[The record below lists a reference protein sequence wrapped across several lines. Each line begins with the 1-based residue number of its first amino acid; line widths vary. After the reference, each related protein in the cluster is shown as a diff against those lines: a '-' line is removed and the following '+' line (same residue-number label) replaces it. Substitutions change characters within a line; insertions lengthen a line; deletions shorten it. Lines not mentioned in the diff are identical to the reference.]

1 MESPK
6 PIRLK
11 FYNGGKRTMKK
22 VLALVLAVM
31 MLSTMALATDTN
43 VVDKENNVGFGGRVC
58 PGDEMYVYR
67 DMETIVDSG
76 SWIPNTDADVVWNA
90 NVNSSN
96 YTITSQKWTKGKEL
110 LAGNPYFDDD
120 KNQLV
125 IKLKEDYTLKQ
136 VKTLSGKFTL
146 KGKGKGGTGDT
157 KPNNI
162 VVTID
167 VTVGNYKD
175 QMYLDKDNDRTIPQ
189 GTIKNNYVYK
199 FQKTTKLNDPKTGD
213 PEEPDLLDDTVHTT
227 DDYGTVILNTEDEDV
242 EVTFRGYK
250 GDELFLYNKTSANS
264 ALLKAYADKDADIT
278 FLTFEAEPTF
288 NSTATVRFYKD
299 EESHVYV
306 MKDGKLVNEVKW
318 DEDESCFLL
327 KTRTLGAYVFSD
339 KALPFNV
346 ETTANPDTGAN
357 DVVGIA
363 TALAAVALVSA
374 AAVSL
379 KK

>member
-1 MESPK
+1 
-6 PIRLK
+6 
-11 FYNGGKRTMKK
+11 MKK

>member
-1 MESPK
+1 
-6 PIRLK
+6 
-11 FYNGGKRTMKK
+11 
-22 VLALVLAVM
+22 
-31 MLSTMALATDTN
+31 MLFRS
-43 VVDKENNVGFGGRVC
+43 
-58 PGDEMYVYR
+58 
-67 DMETIVDSG
+67 
-76 SWIPNTDADVVWNA
+76 
-90 NVNSSN
+90 
-96 YTITSQKWTKGKEL
+96 
-110 LAGNPYFDDD
+110 
-120 KNQLV
+120 
-125 IKLKEDYTLKQ
+125 
-136 VKTLSGKFTL
+136 
-146 KGKGKGGTGDT
+146 
-157 KPNNI
+157 
-162 VVTID
+162 
-167 VTVGNYKD
+167 
-175 QMYLDKDNDRTIPQ
+175 IPQ